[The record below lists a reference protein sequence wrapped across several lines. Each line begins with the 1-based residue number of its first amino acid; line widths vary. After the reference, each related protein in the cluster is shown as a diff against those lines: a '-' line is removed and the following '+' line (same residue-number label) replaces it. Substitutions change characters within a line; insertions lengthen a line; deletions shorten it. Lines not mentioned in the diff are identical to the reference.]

1 MQSITDLHSSVYLTA
16 IGMNTRR
23 RYDDPFDDLDGER
36 PIPAS
41 LFARIKSQFFLA
53 ISRIRKLGLKSEQ
66 DLLADR
72 KPADLTNVSL
82 ALPDNYLEGRDPDWR
97 TPQDIRSAARHKSTA

>member
-1 MQSITDLHSSVYLTA
+1 MQPINDLYSSVYLTA

-23 RYDDPFDDLDGER
+23 HYDDPFDEQDGGR
-36 PIPAS
+36 PIPKS

-53 ISRIRKLGLKSEQ
+53 ISKIRKLSLKPEQ

-72 KPADLTNVSL
+72 EL
-82 ALPDNYLEGRDPDWR
+82 R
-97 TPQDIRSAARHKSTA
+97 T